1 MNRLNSELD
10 ERMYFSFIDGS
21 WESTDLSLRSHALI
35 LLGQDAESVL
45 ELILRNRVDAVRT

>member
-21 WESTDLSLRSHALI
+21 WESTDLSLPY
-35 LLGQDAESVL
+35 
-45 ELILRNRVDAVRT
+45 